1 VTGGEIESNFDLGDR
16 SPYSQLLTFELLEN
30 DHMTFL
36 VVLHHL
42 GRASWVVFWGWQ
54 VFRSKGKN

>member
-1 VTGGEIESNFDLGDR
+1 LGDR